1 MISITPEA
9 VEEVKRLIEKRGT
22 PEMGLRLGVRG
33 GGCSGLSY
41 VMDFAKEPENTD
53 KVLDYD
59 GLKVFIDPKSF
70 LFLNGIELDFNSGI
84 TNHGF
89 QFRNPN
95 AKTSCGCGLSFT
107 T

>member
-9 VEEVKRLIEKRGT
+9 VQEVKRLLEKRGT

-41 VMDFAKEPENTD
+41 VMDFAKEPEKTD

-95 AKTSCGCGLSFT
+95 AKSSCGCGLSFT

>member
-1 MISITPEA
+1 MISVTSQA
-9 VEEVKRLIEKRGT
+9 VAQVKRLLDERGT
-22 PEMGLRLGVRG
+22 PEMGLRLAVQG

-41 VMDFAKEPENTD
+41 KMDFAKEPEKTD
-53 KVLDYD
+53 KILEFH
-59 GLKVFIDPKSF
+59 GLQVFVDPKSF

-84 TNHGF
+84 SNHGF

-95 AKTSCGCGLSFT
+95 AKSSCGCGESFT

>member
-1 MISITPEA
+1 MISITADA
-9 VEEVKRLIEKRGT
+9 VAEVKRLLAKRGA
-22 PEMGLRLGVRG
+22 PDMGLRLGVRG

-41 VMDFAKEPENTD
+41 VMDFAEEPEKTD

-59 GLKVFIDPKSF
+59 GLRVFIDPKSF

-95 AKTSCGCGLSFT
+95 AKSSCGCGLSFT